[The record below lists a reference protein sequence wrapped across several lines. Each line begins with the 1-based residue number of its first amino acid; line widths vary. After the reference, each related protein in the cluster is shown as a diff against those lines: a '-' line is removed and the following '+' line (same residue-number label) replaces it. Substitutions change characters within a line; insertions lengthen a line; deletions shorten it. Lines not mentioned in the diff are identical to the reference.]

1 MVTKRKHFQIH
12 THHQYNFLSTLTTKP
27 NLKIVVLKYL
37 LYLPC
42 QLHFLF
48 LLGVRLGPM
57 HACFFK
63 HQSLNEITIMFGHGW
78 LGYSNNDHVR
88 TWTLKTFIKNEITI
102 IFGMLIQINVFN
114 FWITLHVF
122 LYTFSPICIF
132 IYVFKHMFLIFN
144 KCMYQTSSHQS
155 YFTKRFNTSYSVIQ
169 PTT

>member
-1 MVTKRKHFQIH
+1 MSLNTYCISHAS
-12 THHQYNFLSTLTTKP
+12 YTL
-27 NLKIVVLKYL
+27 
-37 LYLPC
+37 
-42 QLHFLF
+42 FF
-48 LLGVRLGPM
+48 SLGVRLGPM

-88 TWTLKTFIKNEITI
+88 TWTLKTFIKNEIMI

-144 KCMYQTSSHQS
+144 KCMYQISSHQS